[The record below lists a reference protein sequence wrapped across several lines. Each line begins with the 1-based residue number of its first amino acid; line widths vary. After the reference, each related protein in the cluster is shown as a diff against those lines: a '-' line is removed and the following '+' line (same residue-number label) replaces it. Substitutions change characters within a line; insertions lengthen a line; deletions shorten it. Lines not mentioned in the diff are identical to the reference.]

1 MIEIPSGFG
10 WTMQKFPPS
19 RSQTSAKSLRR
30 RELLRATAAGFILVG
45 IFAVALDLG
54 AHWQM
59 PSLGKIVHAN
69 AARPQAED
77 DLTTGSIVYV
87 PDFGDKCRQSEID
100 NATWQVRQI
109 GTVSCHEALAGRPPS
124 HSETRPRTRIDII
137 RESFRRSA
145 D

>member
-1 MIEIPSGFG
+1 
-10 WTMQKFPPS
+10 MQKILPS
-19 RSQTSAKSLRR
+19 RSRTSAKSLRR
-30 RELLRATAAGFILVG
+30 REILRAAVAGFVLVG
-45 IFAVALDLG
+45 IFAVAFDLG
-54 AHWQM
+54 AHWKM
-59 PSLGKIVHAN
+59 PSLGKIIHAN
-69 AARPQAED
+69 AAPPQADD

-109 GTVSCHEALAGRPPS
+109 GTVSCHQALAGKPASR
-124 HSETRPRTRIDII
+124 SELRPRTRIDII